1 MTFDSL
7 GLSGSL
13 LRSIKEK
20 GYETP
25 TPIQASTIPIV
36 LSGRDLMGCAQ
47 TGTGKTAA
55 FALPMLDRIFAK
67 KNDKFNPSKRHH
79 HPKYRPIRAVVL
91 APTRELAAQILD
103 SFVNYGR
110 NSGLRFTAIY
120 GGVSQNPQVRAL
132 DKGVDI
138 LIATPGRLLDLMNQG
153 FVELSNVAILVLDEA
168 DQMLDMGFL
177 PDLKRI
183 VAAVPQ
189 REQTLMF
196 SATMPDEI
204 RQLADRWLTD
214 PANVEVAPAS
224 TPVES
229 VAQSVYFVTTKNKPH
244 LLAHYLQS
252 NASTRTLIFSR
263 TKHGA
268 DKIVKH
274 LVKQG
279 IRAAAIHGNKSQ
291 SARMKTLEQFKSEK
305 PPVLV
310 ATDIAARGLD
320 IRGVSHVI
328 NYELPEVP
336 ETYVHRIGRTGR
348 AGATGFA
355 TSFCD
360 REERQKLSR
369 IERLTR
375 HRIAVHDDHPEYA
388 EPNTAATEPPVQ
400 RGQRA
405 GNSKPRFNR
414 GRDSKPKKQRVRG
427 DVATAKDLAPKPEG
441 TATASKPHPRRRT
454 AAAGN
459 ANGRPAKKKWRPKPT
474 R

>member
-1 MTFDSL
+1 MSFDSL
-7 GLSGSL
+7 GLSPSL

-25 TPIQASTIPIV
+25 TPIQASTIPTV
-36 LSGRDLMGCAQ
+36 LAGRDLMGCAQ

-67 KNDKFNPSKRHH
+67 KNDKFNPSRRHH

-91 APTRELAAQILD
+91 APTRELAAQIFE
-103 SFVNYGR
+103 SFNTYGL
-110 NSGLRFTAIY
+110 NSGLRFAAIY

-132 DKGVDI
+132 DRGVDI
-138 LIATPGRLLDLMNQG
+138 LVATPGRLLDLMNQG
-153 FVELSNVAILVLDEA
+153 FIDLSNVAILVLDEA

-183 VAAVPQ
+183 VSSVPQ

-204 RQLADRWLTD
+204 RQLAQRWLTD
-214 PANVEVAPAS
+214 PEHVQVTPAATTVEA
-224 TPVES
+224 VE
-229 VAQSVYFVTTKNKPH
+229 QSVYFVTARNKPH
-244 LLAHYLQS
+244 LLAHYIQS
-252 NASTRTLIFSR
+252 NASTRTLVFAR

-320 IRGVSHVI
+320 VRGVSHVI
-328 NYELPEVP
+328 NYELPPVP

-360 REERQKLSR
+360 RDERQHLTR
-369 IERLTR
+369 IERLTK
-375 HRIAVHDDHPEYA
+375 HRISVQDDHPEYA
-388 EPNTAATEPPVQ
+388 ESNTAATEQPAQ
-400 RGQRA
+400 RGER
-405 GNSKPRFNR
+405 GGRSKPQFARPKHDR
-414 GRDSKPKKQRVRG
+414 PKKLRVRG
-427 DVATAKDLAPKPEG
+427 DVATTKDLAPQPEN
-441 TATASKPHPRRRT
+441 TATDKPRPKRRPTTAGGAS
-454 AAAGN
+454 A
-459 ANGRPAKKKWRPKPT
+459 RPAKKKWRGKVG

>member
-1 MTFDSL
+1 MSFDSL
-7 GLSGSL
+7 GLSASL
-13 LRSIKEK
+13 LRAIKEK

-25 TPIQASTIPIV
+25 TPIQASTIPTV
-36 LSGRDLMGCAQ
+36 LAGRDLMGCAQ

-91 APTRELAAQILD
+91 APTRELAAQIFE
-103 SFVNYGR
+103 SFNTYGA
-110 NSGLRFTAIY
+110 NSGLRFAAIY

-138 LIATPGRLLDLMNQG
+138 LVATPGRLLDLMNQG
-153 FVELSNVAILVLDEA
+153 FIDLSNVAILVLDEA

-183 VAAVPQ
+183 VASVPQ

-204 RQLADRWLTD
+204 RQLAERWLTD
-214 PANVEVAPAS
+214 PEHVQVTPAATTVAAVE
-224 TPVES
+224 
-229 VAQSVYFVTTKNKPH
+229 QSVYFVTAKNKPH
-244 LLAHYLQS
+244 LLAHYLQTKP
-252 NASTRTLIFSR
+252 STRTLVFAR

-320 IRGVSHVI
+320 VRGVSHVI
-328 NYELPEVP
+328 NYELPQVP

-355 TSFCD
+355 TSFCASD
-360 REERQKLSR
+360 ERQHLTR
-369 IERLTR
+369 IERLTK
-375 HRIAVHDDHPEYA
+375 HRISVHDDHPEYA
-388 EPNTAATEPPVQ
+388 EPNTAAFEKPAE
-400 RGQRA
+400 RGPRG

-414 GRDSKPKKQRVRG
+414 GRDSKPKKLRVRG
-427 DVATAKDLAPKPEG
+427 DVATAKDLAPQAEG
-441 TATASKPHPRRRT
+441 TATTKARPKRRP
-454 AAAGN
+454 AAAGS
-459 ANGRPAKKKWRPKPT
+459 ASGRPAKKKWRKLG

>member
-7 GLSGSL
+7 GLSASL
-13 LRSIKEK
+13 LRTVKEK

-25 TPIQASTIPIV
+25 TPIQASAIPIV
-36 LSGRDLMGCAQ
+36 LSRRDLMGCAQ

-55 FALPMLDRIFAK
+55 FALPMLDRLFAK
-67 KNDKFNPSKRHH
+67 KNDAFNRPKRHH
-79 HPKYRPIRAVVL
+79 HPKYRPVRGVVL
-91 APTRELAAQILD
+91 APTRELAAQIYD
-103 SFVNYGR
+103 SFDTYGR
-110 NSGLRFTAIY
+110 SSGLRFAAIF
-120 GGVSQNPQVRAL
+120 GGVSQKPQVRAL
-132 DKGVDI
+132 DRGVDI

-153 FVELSNVAILVLDEA
+153 FIDLSNVSILVLDEA

-204 RQLADRWLTD
+204 RKLAEQWLD
-214 PANVEVAPAS
+214 NPEHVQVAPAA
-224 TPVES
+224 TPIKA
-229 VAQSVYFVTTKNKPH
+229 VAQSVYFVAAKNKPE
-244 LLAHYLQS
+244 LLAHYIQK
-252 NASTRTLIFSR
+252 NASTRTLVFAR

-274 LVKQG
+274 LIKQG
-279 IRAAAIHGNKSQ
+279 IHAAAIHSNKSQ
-291 SARMKTLEQFKSEK
+291 SARTKTLDEFKSER

-320 IRGVSHVI
+320 VRGVSHVI

-348 AGATGFA
+348 AGAAGIA
-355 TSFCD
+355 TSFCAHD
-360 REERQKLSR
+360 ERSRLSR
-369 IERLTR
+369 IERLMR
-375 HRIAVHDDHPEYA
+375 HRMSVHEDHPEYA
-388 EPNTAATEPPVQ
+388 EPNAAALEQTAP
-400 RGQRA
+400 
-405 GNSKPRFNR
+405 R
-414 GRDSKPKKQRVRG
+414 GRRSGNTQPRVNGSRGSKPKKLRVRG
-427 DVATAKDLAPKPEG
+427 DVATEKDLAPQTEDTMVAKPRPNRRP
-441 TATASKPHPRRRT
+441 TAT
-454 AAAGN
+454 GGG
-459 ANGRPAKKKWRPKPT
+459 NGRPAKKKWRGKVG